1 MAKNKINYKKIKLQ
15 SRLEANEIMP
25 QYSISPKFM
34 SAESY
39 NNPDDLV
46 SFMRAI
52 WPDDMD
58 LRERMFIAFLTVN
71 LKIKGFAEISAGGY
85 NNTIASPQLIAALPL
100 ITGTKAVA
108 LFHNHP
114 SRNKYPSGADN
125 NLTRNASLYLH
136 LMDIN
141 LLDHIIITSDGYYS
155 YGSEGCLLTESQKND
170 FFKTLF
176 AKL

>member
-34 SAESY
+34 SNKSY
-39 NNPDDLV
+39 NNSDDLV
-46 SFMRAI
+46 SYMRSI

-58 LRERMFIAFLTVN
+58 LRERMFIVFLTVK

-85 NNTIASPQLIAALPL
+85 SNTIVAPQLIAGLPL
-100 ITGTKAVA
+100 ITGSKAVA

-114 SRNKYPSGADN
+114 SGSNHPSSADN
-125 NLTRNASLYLH
+125 TLTRNASLYLH

-141 LLDHIIITSDGYYS
+141 LLDHIIITSDSYYS
-155 YGSEGCLLTESQKND
+155 YEAEGKLLTESQKND
-170 FFKTLF
+170 FFKKLF
-176 AKL
+176 AEL